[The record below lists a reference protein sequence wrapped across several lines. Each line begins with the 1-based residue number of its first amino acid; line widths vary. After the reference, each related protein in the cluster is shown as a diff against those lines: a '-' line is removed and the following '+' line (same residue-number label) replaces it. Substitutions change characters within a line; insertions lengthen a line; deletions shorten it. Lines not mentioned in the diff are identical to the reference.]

1 MHHPL
6 ISLKPRDSKEFSS
19 KTSFVLRLLLLA
31 SFFGLLCS
39 FHIQTHQRSNEEND
53 VGAPEVFEEVPVG
66 PFGQALTLSTAQIK
80 LANELLGE
88 EKAKSVFSSQSNFE
102 DFLYDDTTGFVDK
115 ITSANPE
122 WIQFPDLMDNS
133 GNVHPSIIANNINLS
148 SYSGASSSQSLVDMQ
163 KGAQSPE
170 SSGKNTPTS
179 PKTQKAVKQ
188 AATQSVNTSPRHST
202 SSDSEI

>member
-6 ISLKPRDSKEFSS
+6 ISLKPYDSKGFSS
-19 KTSFVLRLLLLA
+19 KSSFVLRLLLLA

-39 FHIQTHQRSNEEND
+39 FHIHQRPNEEND
-53 VGAPEVFEEVPVG
+53 VGAPDDFEEVPVG
-66 PFGQALTLSTAQIK
+66 PSGQALTLSTAQIK

-102 DFLYDDTTGFVDK
+102 DFLYDDTTRFADK

-179 PKTQKAVKQ
+179 RKLHRRSCVHT
-188 AATQSVNTSPRHST
+188 N
-202 SSDSEI
+202 